1 MPSTLMQVAC
11 HHNRRAHG
19 GMQVADQETQPGFVP
34 SNARDPIALKALG
47 WPGWCTLACA
57 GGMACD

>member
-11 HHNRRAHG
+11 HHHRRAHG
-19 GMQVADQETQPGFVP
+19 GMQVADQETQSGFVP

-47 WPGWCTLACA
+47 WPG
-57 GGMACD
+57 